1 MSKYFCPY
9 CNSKY
14 QFKTINNTGKLLC
27 GLCGEEMIKKS
38 FVNIKQVISLIIVAT
53 LILPFF
59 YTFVISIIN
68 RGQIKKDNYQGYNTE
83 LKKIIVNKYIVLT
96 SS

>member
-14 QFKTINNTGKLLC
+14 QFKSMSNSGKLLC

-38 FVNIKQVISLIIVAT
+38 FLNVKQIVSLIIIAT
-53 LILPFF
+53 LILPLF
-59 YTFVISIIN
+59 YTFIISIIN
-68 RGQIKKDNYQGYNTE
+68 RGQIKKDTYQGYNTE
-83 LKKIIVNKYIVLT
+83 LKNYI
-96 SS
+96 

>member
-1 MSKYFCPY
+1 MKYFCPY

-14 QFKTINNTGKLLC
+14 QFKSNSNKGKLLC

-38 FVNIKQVISLIIVAT
+38 FINLKQIISLIIVT
-53 LILPFF
+53 TFIFPLF

-68 RGQIKKDNYQGYNTE
+68 RKQIKKDIYQGFNTE
-83 LKKIIVNKYIVLT
+83 LKQFEFNKDRE
-96 SS
+96 SSST

>member
-14 QFKTINNTGKLLC
+14 QFKSMSNTGKLLC

-38 FVNIKQVISLIIVAT
+38 FINIKQIVSLIIVAT
-53 LILPFF
+53 LILPLF

-68 RGQIKKDNYQGYNTE
+68 RGQIKKDTYQVNNNE
-83 LKKIIVNKYIVLT
+83 LKNYI
-96 SS
+96 

>member
-1 MSKYFCPY
+1 MMKYFCPY

-14 QFKTINNTGKLLC
+14 QFKSNSNKGKLLC

-38 FVNIKQVISLIIVAT
+38 FINLKQIISLIIVT
-53 LILPFF
+53 TFIFPLF

-68 RGQIKKDNYQGYNTE
+68 RKQIKKDIYQGFNTE
-83 LKKIIVNKYIVLT
+83 LKQFEFNKDRE
-96 SS
+96 SSST

>member
-14 QFKTINNTGKLLC
+14 QFKSISNSGKLLC

-38 FVNIKQVISLIIVAT
+38 FINIKQIVSLIIVAT
-53 LILPFF
+53 LILPLL
-59 YTFVISIIN
+59 YTFVISIFN
-68 RGQIKKDNYQGYNTE
+68 REQIKKDTYQSFNTE
-83 LKKIIVNKYIVLT
+83 LKNYI
-96 SS
+96 

>member
-14 QFKTINNTGKLLC
+14 QFKSMSNSGKLLC

-38 FVNIKQVISLIIVAT
+38 FINIKQIVSLIIVAT
-53 LILPFF
+53 IILPLF

-68 RGQIKKDNYQGYNTE
+68 RGQIKKDTYQGNNTE
-83 LKKIIVNKYIVLT
+83 LKNYI
-96 SS
+96 

>member
-14 QFKTINNTGKLLC
+14 QFKTMNNKGKLLC

-38 FVNIKQVISLIIVAT
+38 LINIKQIVSLIIVAT
-53 LILPFF
+53 LTLPLF
-59 YTFVISIIN
+59 YTLVISIIN
-68 RGQIKKDNYQGYNTE
+68 REQIKKDNYQVYNTE
-83 LKKIIVNKYIVLT
+83 LKKIIFNK
-96 SS
+96 

>member
-14 QFKTINNTGKLLC
+14 QFKSMNNSGKLLC

-38 FVNIKQVISLIIVAT
+38 FINLKQIVSLIIVAT
-53 LILPFF
+53 LILPLF
-59 YTFVISIIN
+59 YLFVISIIN
-68 RGQIKKDNYQGYNTE
+68 RGQIKKDTYKGYNTE
-83 LKKIIVNKYIVLT
+83 LKEIIFNKYIALT
-96 SS
+96 ST

>member
-14 QFKTINNTGKLLC
+14 QFKSVSNTGKLLC

-38 FVNIKQVISLIIVAT
+38 FLNVKQIVSFIIVAT
-53 LILPFF
+53 LILPLF
-59 YTFVISIIN
+59 YTFIISIIN
-68 RGQIKKDNYQGYNTE
+68 RGQIKKDTYQGYNTE
-83 LKKIIVNKYIVLT
+83 LKNNI
-96 SS
+96 

>member
-14 QFKTINNTGKLLC
+14 QFKSVSNTGKFLC

-38 FVNIKQVISLIIVAT
+38 FLNIKQIVSLVIVAT
-53 LILPFF
+53 LILPLF
-59 YTFVISIIN
+59 YTFIISIIN
-68 RGQIKKDNYQGYNTE
+68 RGHIKKDTYQSYNTE
-83 LKKIIVNKYIVLT
+83 LRNYI
-96 SS
+96 

>member
-14 QFKTINNTGKLLC
+14 QFKSMRNTSKLLC

-38 FVNIKQVISLIIVAT
+38 FINIKQIVSLIIVAT
-53 LILPFF
+53 LILPLF
-59 YTFVISIIN
+59 YTFLISIIN
-68 RGQIKKDNYQGYNTE
+68 RGQIKKDTYQGYNTE
-83 LKKIIVNKYIVLT
+83 LKEIIFNKYIALT
-96 SS
+96 ST